1 MAQGY
6 NSAIRSMQTYNFDQI
21 IDRRSS
27 HSLKWEKYGQDVL
40 PLWVADMD
48 FAAAQQ
54 ILAALRERV
63 THPIFGYA
71 AYDKELLE
79 IICLWVERRH
89 GWRISPEQVLL
100 MPGVVAGMN
109 WCARTFANPAAGIA
123 IQTPVYPPFFGV
135 ARNTGFPL
143 TEVPLI
149 MTPAGYEIDYDD
161 FESKIKHHTSLFIL
175 CNPHNPVGRVFSK
188 SELER
193 LGEICLRHGVLICS
207 DEIHCDLVYKD
218 NHHIPIASL
227 SNEIA
232 RNTITLMAASKTF
245 NIPGLH
251 FSFAVVTD
259 PQLRARMQAVGAGL
273 VEPPNVLADAAAK
286 AAFSECDEWLG
297 QLLVYLQANRDYL
310 TEFLGKNINE
320 IGYHSPQGTYLAWL
334 DCRKLKLMPDPFQ
347 FFLHRA
353 GVALND
359 GLTFGM
365 NGKGFVRLNFGC
377 PRAVLETALEKMA
390 TAVKKES

>member
-1 MAQGY
+1 
-6 NSAIRSMQTYNFDQI
+6 
-21 IDRRSS
+21 
-27 HSLKWEKYGQDVL
+27 
-40 PLWVADMD
+40 
-48 FAAAQQ
+48 
-54 ILAALRERV
+54 
-63 THPIFGYA
+63 
-71 AYDKELLE
+71 
-79 IICLWVERRH
+79 
-89 GWRISPEQVLL
+89 
-100 MPGVVAGMN
+100 
-109 WCARTFANPAAGIA
+109 
-123 IQTPVYPPFFGV
+123 
-135 ARNTGFPL
+135 
-143 TEVPLI
+143 
-149 MTPAGYEIDYDD
+149 
-161 FESKIKHHTSLFIL
+161 
-175 CNPHNPVGRVFSK
+175 
-188 SELER
+188 

-347 FFLHRA
+347 FFLRRA